1 MSGVGA
7 GPGFEGQHLNDAQ
20 WSSEVEGASTGL
32 SSTSLNKSP
41 SVFIVIRVMSHQWC
55 TEVLGEL

>member
-20 WSSEVEGASTGL
+20 WSSEVKGASTGL

-41 SVFIVIRVMSHQWC
+41 SVFIVMSD
-55 TEVLGEL
+55 VASMVYRSAG